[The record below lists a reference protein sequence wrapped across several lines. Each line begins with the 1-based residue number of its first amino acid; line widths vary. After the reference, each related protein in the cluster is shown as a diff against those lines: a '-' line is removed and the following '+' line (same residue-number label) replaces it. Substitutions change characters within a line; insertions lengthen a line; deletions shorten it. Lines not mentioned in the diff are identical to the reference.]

1 MSKKY
6 TMNSIMLHQ
15 LVGGSTDP
23 VIACGV
29 SKGKICDVRKQPIF
43 HLVQVLPSN
52 VVLSSDKT

>member
-6 TMNSIMLHQ
+6 IMNSIKRHQ
-15 LVGGSTDP
+15 LVGGST